1 VTVPSGPPPPTGVQP
16 DEERPTEERP
26 PQTAEHWRL
35 ANRWLARGALLAAG
49 FLAGALIAL
58 LVVLLDPTAQDAPKR
73 PPTVTVTR
81 AQTVTAQPTV
91 PDVVGAS
98 ADAAQRRMR
107 EAGYDSTVNE
117 DSFLCVLDRSLCK
130 VTASDPPAGTTLA
143 AGETVTLTINR
154 P

>member
-1 VTVPSGPPPPTGVQP
+1 MTVPSGPPPPAGVRP

-58 LVVLLDPTAQDAPKR
+58 LLTNTEFTIIALIGIILLIGIVKKNAIMMIDFALEAERKEGKSPRDAI
-73 PPTVTVTR
+73 
-81 AQTVTAQPTV
+81 
-91 PDVVGAS
+91 
-98 ADAAQRRMR
+98 R
-107 EAGYDSTVNE
+107 EAYG
-117 DSFLCVLDRSLCK
+117 LDHDPGPEELVSLAESWRPFRTW
-130 VTASDPPAGTTLA
+130 VQVMLRALGNRTT
-143 AGETVTLTINR
+143 